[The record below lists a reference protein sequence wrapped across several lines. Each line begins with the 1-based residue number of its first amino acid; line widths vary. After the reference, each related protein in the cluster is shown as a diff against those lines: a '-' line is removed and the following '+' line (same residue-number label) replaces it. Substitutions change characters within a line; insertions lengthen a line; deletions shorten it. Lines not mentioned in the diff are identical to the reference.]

1 MIFLTAVFTIG
12 NVTWTVFQYIWF
24 KDCSSSLTM
33 MIITTIVNVLF
44 YGLIFL
50 RTREDASIF
59 TSSVVVS
66 YVLYLQWSALSS
78 SPTEECNPF
87 YETNVNTTLQI
98 LGGLF
103 FTMISLL
110 VISSA
115 SKSGEE
121 TNLTA
126 QVNGH
131 LIEHD
136 EDHQDL
142 EEIEPL

>member
-1 MIFLTAVFTIG
+1 MNYHV
-12 NVTWTVFQYIWF
+12 
-24 KDCSSSLTM
+24 SSHLPNCLKKHLST
-33 MIITTIVNVLF
+33 NVLQ
-44 YGLIFL
+44 LQVQ
-50 RTREDASIF
+50 E
-59 TSSVVVS
+59 SSYQY

-136 EDHQDL
+136 EDHQDR

>member
-33 MIITTIVNVLF
+33 MIITTIINILF
-44 YGLIFL
+44 YVAVFL
-50 RTREDASIF
+50 KTREDASIF
-59 TSSVVVS
+59 TSSVVVA

-78 SPTEECNPF
+78 SPDSECNPF
-87 YETNVNTTLQI
+87 FETNVNTTLQI
-98 LGGLF
+98 VGGLF

-110 VISSA
+110 VISSS

-121 TNLTA
+121 KNLTT
-126 QVNGH
+126 
-131 LIEHD
+131 
-136 EDHQDL
+136 
-142 EEIEPL
+142 

>member
-1 MIFLTAVFTIG
+1 
-12 NVTWTVFQYIWF
+12 
-24 KDCSSSLTM
+24 M

-59 TSSVVVS
+59 TSSVVVA

-78 SPTEECNPF
+78 SPTEHCNPF

-103 FTMISLL
+103 FTMMSLL
-110 VISSA
+110 VISSS

-121 TNLTA
+121 KNLTA
-126 QVNGH
+126 
-131 LIEHD
+131 
-136 EDHQDL
+136 
-142 EEIEPL
+142 